1 MRAFDI
7 GERVIFNT
15 NECKEGKYFFDDLP
29 IHGTVVKI
37 NPSGSYR
44 IRLDVSVPF
53 HKTSRLSE
61 WDEKSNEFNCRES
74 LLVADADSIYDENE
88 FTNTDLNSIL

>member
-1 MRAFDI
+1 MQR
-7 GERVIFNT
+7 
-15 NECKEGKYFFDDLP
+15 GKYFFDDPP

-37 NPSGSYR
+37 DPYGSYR

-61 WDEKSNEFNCRES
+61 WDEKSNEFDCRES